1 MMLPDC
7 WGVMWW
13 WVLAGETRW
22 QGKAKLLIAWEDPAE
37 GNKHFGSTLDSANTD
52 TNLDTNTDTDT
63 VTDTNTNT
71 DKNTITNTASCCRGQ
86 QSSIS
91 SIYWCKMK
99 QLHFLN
105 RFSFPQTCDRRSSR
119 LSQYFLL
126 HYCISRRVGGR
137 GGGTI
142 FLFENFPPFH
152 LSRCIYLVTRRLI
165 LEKGETI
172 SENGA
177 IASRLPLFPILDHHL
192 VNGYTALYKYTNTQ
206 IHKYTIT
213 KCKIYLTSPWL
224 LYWTTTL
231 SMDTSQCILV
241 QCCWRRCALCL
252 RQGRLSGSLC
262 HSSRGGGGGPPWATK
277 GHHGPPG

>member
-1 MMLPDC
+1 
-7 WGVMWW
+7 
-13 WVLAGETRW
+13 
-22 QGKAKLLIAWEDPAE
+22 
-37 GNKHFGSTLDSANTD
+37 
-52 TNLDTNTDTDT
+52 
-63 VTDTNTNT
+63 
-71 DKNTITNTASCCRGQ
+71 
-86 QSSIS
+86 
-91 SIYWCKMK
+91 MK

-213 KCKIYLTSPWL
+213 NYKIHLTSPDS
-224 LYWTTTL
+224 YT
-231 SMDTSQCILV
+231 
-241 QCCWRRCALCL
+241 
-252 RQGRLSGSLC
+252 
-262 HSSRGGGGGPPWATK
+262 GPPPCQWTHCTVQIHK
-277 GHHGPPG
+277 YTIKKYKIHLTSP